1 MINATAFVL
10 RGQVSMPAE
19 DLMRETAKLFGF
31 QRTGASIQA
40 RISEAIERLVEDG
53 QIRRES
59 DRLVYMEP

>member
-1 MINATAFVL
+1 
-10 RGQVSMPAE
+10 MPAE